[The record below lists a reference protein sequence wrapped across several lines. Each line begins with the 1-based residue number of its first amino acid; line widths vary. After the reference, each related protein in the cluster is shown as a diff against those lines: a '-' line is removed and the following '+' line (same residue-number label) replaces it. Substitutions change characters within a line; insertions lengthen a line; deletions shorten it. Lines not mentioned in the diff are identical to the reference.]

1 MPPLLLLVDDAPEV
15 ALIVQRLARRAGQ
28 DVHWNADVASAWSYL
43 QGGARPDLVL
53 LDHNLPGPP
62 GVELLRLLRAD
73 PARVDTPVAVFS
85 GWDRPEDIV
94 AGLEA
99 GADYVACKDLL
110 ATPSAWQGRI
120 AEILRGCDGRAA
132 ARSLL
137 CQGVRPAPSGAADA
151 KSILASLDR
160 ILRHPCVR
168 QLDADVL
175 SVLLR
180 RACAGQH
187 DPEGWLATHGAGL
200 DGRRTLNELGP
211 EGATAFAAALAE
223 QLWCV
228 LGDEALAPLRPSLP
242 G

>member
-15 ALIVQRLARRAGQ
+15 ALIVQRLARRVG
-28 DVHWNADVASAWSYL
+28 HELRWHADVASAWSDL
-43 QGGARPDLVL
+43 QGGPRPDLVL

-73 PARVDTPVAVFS
+73 PAHAAVPVAVFS

-99 GADYVACKDLL
+99 GADYVASKDLL
-110 ATPSAWQGRI
+110 AAPASWQCRLG
-120 AEILRGCDGRAA
+120 EILRGCDGRAA

-137 CQGVRPAPSGAADA
+137 CQEVRQAPGGRTDA
-151 KSILASLDR
+151 ESILASLNR
-160 ILRHPCVR
+160 VLRHPCVR

-175 SVLLR
+175 GVLLR
-180 RACAGQH
+180 RAGVGL
-187 DPEGWLATHGAGL
+187 DNPEGWLTTHGAGL
-200 DGRRTLNELGP
+200 DGRRVLDALGP
-211 EGATAFAAALAE
+211 DGAATFAAALAE

-228 LGDEALAPLRPSLP
+228 LGDEALAPLRPSVAE
-242 G
+242 